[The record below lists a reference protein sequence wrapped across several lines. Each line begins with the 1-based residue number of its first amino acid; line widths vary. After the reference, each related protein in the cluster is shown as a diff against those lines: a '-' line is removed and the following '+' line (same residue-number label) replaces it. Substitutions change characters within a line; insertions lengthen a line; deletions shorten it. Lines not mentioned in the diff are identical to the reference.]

1 MPTII
6 PMRVVAVSCKN
17 VRHERCQ
24 HSEEWDDLWYGK
36 RVTGKEELS
45 TDLGSLLCRN
55 VSCVANE
62 GKVLSKSC
70 SCSTSSYT
78 CSANQEGFKAP

>member
-1 MPTII
+1 MPTIM
-6 PMRVVAVSCKN
+6 PMRVVTVSCKD
-17 VRHERCQ
+17 VRYERCQ
-24 HSEEWDDLWYGK
+24 RIKGWNGFCYGK

-45 TDLGSLLCRN
+45 TDLGSLFSRN